1 MRGMN
6 EFVEPRIK
14 FRFSAESLAG
24 TIYGVVTAMAVIAA
38 LADADA
44 NVLFMSAVAI
54 GTSIALALTFVYSH
68 WLAGS
73 YADQPHDG
81 GRVAWRFEL
90 PTIIGPVIL
99 SVIMILSK
107 LGGAKVFEAA
117 EAAMWFGV
125 VILFLLGFR
134 IAQHGGRSN
143 WAAVKF
149 GLLDS
154 AIGASLVVTKVLV
167 H

>member
-1 MRGMN
+1 MT
-6 EFVEPRIK
+6 EYHEPRIK
-14 FRFSAESLAG
+14 FRFSGESLAG

-38 LADADA
+38 LADSDA
-44 NVLFMSAVAI
+44 NVAFMAGVAI

-73 YADQPHDG
+73 YSDQPHAG

-90 PTIIGPVIL
+90 PTIIGPIVL
-99 SVIMILSK
+99 SAIMILIK
-107 LGGAKVFEAA
+107 LGGAKAYEAA

-125 VILFLLGFR
+125 VILFVLGFR
-134 IAQHGGRSN
+134 IAQHGGRSR
-143 WAAVKF
+143 WSATKF

-154 AIGASLVVTKVLV
+154 AIGASLVFAKVVV

>member
-1 MRGMN
+1 MT

-24 TIYGVVTAMAVIAA
+24 VIYGVVTSMAVMAA
-38 LADADA
+38 LADSDA
-44 NVLFMSAVAI
+44 NVFFMAGVAI
-54 GTSIALALTFVYSH
+54 STSVALALTFVYSH

-73 YADQPHDG
+73 YSDQPHDG

-90 PTIIGPVIL
+90 PTIIGPVVL
-99 SVIMILSK
+99 STIMILIK
-107 LGGAKVFEAA
+107 LGGAQAYQAA
-117 EAAMWFGV
+117 EATMWFGV

-134 IAQHGGRSN
+134 IAQHGGRTR
-143 WAAVKF
+143 WQAAKF

-154 AIGASLVVTKVLV
+154 AIGASLVVAKVLV

>member
-1 MRGMN
+1 MT

-14 FRFSAESLAG
+14 FRFSAEGLAG
-24 TIYGVVTAMAVIAA
+24 TIYGVVTAMAVMAA
-38 LADADA
+38 LADSDA
-44 NVLFMSAVAI
+44 NVIFMAAVAI
-54 GTSIALALTFVYSH
+54 GTSVALALTFVYSH

-90 PTIIGPVIL
+90 PTIIGPVVL
-99 SVIMILSK
+99 SVIMIVVK
-107 LGGAKVFEAA
+107 FCGAEPYQAA
-117 EAAMWFGV
+117 EATMWVGV
-125 VILFLLGFR
+125 VILFVLGFR
-134 IAQHGGRSN
+134 IAQHGGHTR
-143 WAAVKF
+143 WAAFKF

-154 AIGASLVVTKVLV
+154 AIGASLVLAKVIV

>member
-1 MRGMN
+1 MT

-14 FRFSAESLAG
+14 YRFSAEGLAG
-24 TIYGVVTAMAVIAA
+24 TIYGVVTAMAVMAA
-38 LADADA
+38 LADSDA
-44 NVLFMSAVAI
+44 NVFFMASVAI

-73 YADQPHDG
+73 YSDQPHDG

-90 PTIIGPVIL
+90 PTIIGPVFL
-99 SVIMILSK
+99 SAIMIVIK
-107 LGGAKVFEAA
+107 LLGAKPYEAA
-117 EAAMWFGV
+117 EATMWVGV

-134 IAQHGGRSN
+134 IAQHGGRTR
-143 WAAVKF
+143 WAAFKY

-154 AIGASLVVTKVLV
+154 AIGASLVLAKVIV

>member
-1 MRGMN
+1 MTHY
-6 EFVEPRIK
+6 VEPTIK

-38 LADADA
+38 LADSDA
-44 NVLFMSAVAI
+44 NVFFMAGVAI
-54 GTSIALALTFVYSH
+54 STSVALALTFVYSH

-73 YADQPHDG
+73 YSDQPHDG

-90 PTIIGPVIL
+90 PTIFGPVAL
-99 SVIMILSK
+99 SAVMIVVK
-107 LGGAKVFEAA
+107 LGGAKAYEAA
-117 EAAMWFGV
+117 EASMWVGV
-125 VILFLLGFR
+125 VILFVLGFR
-134 IAQHGGRSN
+134 IAQHGGRTH
-143 WAAVKF
+143 WAAFRF

-154 AIGASLVVTKVLV
+154 AIGASLVLAKVIV

>member
-1 MRGMN
+1 VT

-14 FRFSAESLAG
+14 FRVSAESLAG

-44 NVLFMSAVAI
+44 NVYFMSSVAI

-73 YADQPHDG
+73 YSDQPHAG
-81 GRVAWRFEL
+81 GRVAWAFEA
-90 PTIIGPVIL
+90 PTIIGPVLL
-99 SVIMILSK
+99 SVVMILIK
-107 LGGAKVFEAA
+107 LAGARTYQAA
-117 EAAMWFGV
+117 EATMWVGV
-125 VILFLLGFR
+125 VILFVLGFR
-134 IAQHGGRSN
+134 IAQHGGRTR
-143 WAAVKF
+143 WQAFKF

-154 AIGASLVVTKVLV
+154 AIGASLVLAKVIV

>member
-1 MRGMN
+1 MT

-38 LADADA
+38 LADSDA
-44 NVLFMSAVAI
+44 NVYFMASVAI

-73 YADQPHDG
+73 YSDQPHDG

-90 PTIIGPVIL
+90 PTIIGPVVL
-99 SVIMILSK
+99 GTIMIAIK
-107 LGGAKVFEAA
+107 LGGAKVYEAA
-117 EAAMWFGV
+117 EATMWVGV
-125 VILFLLGFR
+125 VILFVLGFR
-134 IAQHGGRSN
+134 IAEHGGRSR
-143 WAAVKF
+143 WSAVKF

-154 AIGASLVVTKVLV
+154 AIGASLVVAKVIV

>member
-1 MRGMN
+1 VTD
-6 EFVEPRIK
+6 FVEPRIK

-24 TIYGVVTAMAVIAA
+24 VIYGVVTSMAVMAA
-38 LADADA
+38 LADSDA
-44 NVLFMSAVAI
+44 NVFFMASVAI

-73 YADQPHDG
+73 YSDQPHAG

-99 SVIMILSK
+99 SAVMIVIK
-107 LGGAKVFEAA
+107 LCGAKAYEAA
-117 EAAMWFGV
+117 EATMWVGV
-125 VILFLLGFR
+125 VLLFALGFR
-134 IAQHGGRSN
+134 IAQHGGRTR
-143 WAAVKF
+143 WAAAKF

-154 AIGASLVVTKVLV
+154 AIGASLVVAKVLV

>member
-1 MRGMN
+1 MN

-38 LADADA
+38 LADSDA
-44 NVLFMSAVAI
+44 NVMFMSAVAI
-54 GTSIALALTFVYSH
+54 GTSIALALTFVYAH

-73 YADQPHDG
+73 YSDRPHDG
-81 GRVAWRFEL
+81 GQVAWRFEL
-90 PTIIGPVIL
+90 PTIIGPIVL
-99 SVIMILSK
+99 SAIMIVSK
-107 LGGAKVFEAA
+107 LSGAKVFEAA

-125 VILFLLGFR
+125 AVLFVLGFR
-134 IAQHGGRSN
+134 IAQHGGRSK

-154 AIGASLVVTKVLV
+154 AIGATLVVTKVLV

>member
-1 MRGMN
+1 MTDY
-6 EFVEPRIK
+6 VEHRIK
-14 FRFSAESLAG
+14 FRFSAEALAG

-38 LADADA
+38 LADSDA
-44 NVLFMSAVAI
+44 NVFVMAGASIA
-54 GTSIALALTFVYSH
+54 TSIALALTFVYSH

-73 YADQPHDG
+73 YSDQPHDG

-90 PTIIGPVIL
+90 PTIIGPVVL
-99 SVIMILSK
+99 SVVMVVVK
-107 LGGAKVFEAA
+107 LGGAKAYQAA
-117 EAAMWFGV
+117 EASMWVGV
-125 VILFLLGFR
+125 VLLFLLGFR

-143 WAAVKF
+143 WAAFRF

-154 AIGASLVVTKVLV
+154 AIGASLVLVKVIA

>member
-1 MRGMN
+1 MTH
-6 EFVEPRIK
+6 FVEDRIN

-38 LADADA
+38 LADSDA
-44 NVLFMSAVAI
+44 NVLFMASVAI
-54 GTSIALALTFVYSH
+54 GTSVALALTFVYAH

-73 YADQPHDG
+73 YSDQPHTG

-90 PTIIGPVIL
+90 PTIIGPVVL
-99 SVIMILSK
+99 SAIMIVIK
-107 LGGAKVFEAA
+107 LADAEPYEAA

-125 VILFLLGFR
+125 AILFVLGFR

-154 AIGASLVVTKVLV
+154 AIGASLVVAKVLV

>member
-1 MRGMN
+1 
-6 EFVEPRIK
+6 
-14 FRFSAESLAG
+14 FSAESLAG

-38 LADADA
+38 LADSDA
-44 NVLFMSAVAI
+44 NVYFMASVAI

-73 YADQPHDG
+73 YSDQPHAG

-90 PTIIGPVIL
+90 PTIIGPVLL
-99 SVIMILSK
+99 SAIMIVIK
-107 LGGAKVFEAA
+107 LAGAKTYEAA
-117 EAAMWFGV
+117 EATMWIGV
-125 VILFLLGFR
+125 ALLFLLGYR
-134 IAQHGGRSN
+134 IALHGDRSR

-154 AIGASLVVTKVLV
+154 AIGASLVVAKVVV

>member
-1 MRGMN
+1 MTDY
-6 EFVEPRIK
+6 VEHRIK
-14 FRFSAESLAG
+14 FRVSAESLAG

-44 NVLFMSAVAI
+44 NVFIMSVVAI
-54 GTSIALALTFVYSH
+54 STSIALALTFVYSH

-73 YADQPHDG
+73 YSDQPHGG

-90 PTIIGPVIL
+90 KAVVGPVVL
-99 SVIMILSK
+99 SVVMVLVK
-107 LGGAKVFEAA
+107 LGGAKAYEAA
-117 EAAMWFGV
+117 ETAMWVGV
-125 VILFLLGFR
+125 VALFVLGFR

-143 WAAVKF
+143 WAAFRF

-154 AIGASLVVTKVLV
+154 AIGASLVLAKVIV

>member
-1 MRGMN
+1 MT

-38 LADADA
+38 LADSDA
-44 NVLFMSAVAI
+44 NVAFMAGVAI

-73 YADQPHDG
+73 YSDQPHDG

-90 PTIIGPVIL
+90 PTIIGPVVL
-99 SVIMILSK
+99 SVIMILIK
-107 LGGAKVFEAA
+107 LSGAKAYEAA
-117 EAAMWFGV
+117 EATMWVGV
-125 VILFLLGFR
+125 VVLFVLGFR

-143 WAAVKF
+143 WSAVKF

-154 AIGASLVVTKVLV
+154 AIGATLVVTKVLV